1 MALHQPL
8 LELLTAANVVKIWDN
23 NGTRAKY
30 GTSVWQAREDAIPEG
45 AYMVGQVAVPAQV
58 GAIPPSSVTLVKP
71 LVESDA
77 YGKLIMRPRGYH
89 FVWNDKGLGGIE
101 GCSFWRVLPPPGYEA
116 LGDVACKGYY
126 EPSKGFTAKYA
137 CIRKD
142 LLRGGVVD
150 PSPVWK
156 DVGSGASLDF
166 SIWNVIGNG
175 IGGFYKAQE
184 GYTKPS
190 YDVFVLCGGPFWAH
204 L

>member
-8 LELLTAANVVKIWDN
+8 LDLLTATKVVKIWDD
-23 NGTRAKY
+23 Y
-30 GTSVWQAREDAIPEG
+30 GTSAKYSVSLWQAKEDVIPEG

-58 GAIPPSSVTLVKP
+58 GAVPPSSVILVKP

-77 YGKLIMRPRGYH
+77 YGKLVVRPRGYE
-89 FVWNDKGLGGIE
+89 FVWNDKGSGSKE
-101 GCSFWRVLPPPGYEA
+101 DCSFWRVLPPSGYEA
-116 LGDVACKGYY
+116 LGDVACKGYN
-126 EPSKGFTAKYA
+126 EPSKELTAKYA

-150 PSPVWK
+150 PSPVWS
-156 DVGSGASLDF
+156 DVGSGAPLCL

-190 YDVFVLCGGPFWAH
+190 YDVFVLCGGPFWA
-204 L
+204 